1 MRTTTLTLINPL
13 GMHARAASSL
23 VDVSKGFASDIK
35 LIKDGNEVDGKSI
48 MSLLLLGASVGSQ
61 LQLSVSGDDE
71 DDAFSA
77 VCALVEAG
85 FHELDES

>member
-1 MRTTTLTLINPL
+1 MRTTTLKLINPL
-13 GMHARAASSL
+13 GMHARAASRL

-71 DDAFSA
+71 DDAFTA

>member
-1 MRTTTLTLINPL
+1 MRTTTLKLINPL
-13 GMHARAASSL
+13 GMHARAASKL

>member
-1 MRTTTLTLINPL
+1 MRSTTLTLINPL
-13 GMHARAASSL
+13 GMHARAASKL

-71 DDAFSA
+71 DDAFTA